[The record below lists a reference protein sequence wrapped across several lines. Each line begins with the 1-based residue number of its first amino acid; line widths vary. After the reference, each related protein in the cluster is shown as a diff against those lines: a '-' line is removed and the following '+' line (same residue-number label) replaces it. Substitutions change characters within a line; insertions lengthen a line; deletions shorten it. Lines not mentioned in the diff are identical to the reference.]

1 MVFIFSTFFNDF
13 DRDFITKGYIE
24 MSLKNSRT
32 KTAII
37 KGRFKT
43 FTAYKGYYLN
53 VQFYWI
59 FITNSMAVLHDFS

>member
-13 DRDFITKGYIE
+13 DRNFITKSYIE

-53 VQFYWI
+53 VQFY
-59 FITNSMAVLHDFS
+59 